1 MKITSKN
8 LKQIIKEEL
17 KTVLGEN
24 KYVDKIASLFAQQV
38 DSWNRE
44 GDDEGLEDNINHLMF
59 MAKSMDMDFNSLVS
73 ILSNNEAAQRAIFKI
88 ETKKMPELASR
99 IPIIGVVLVN
109 VGGYRLVVDYDN
121 WTKKIHG
128 RVAPQVAEAIFAQYK
143 EGNIPEIYQNEVL
156 WPLRQVE
163 NLPQEFRKK
172 VDALYQ
178 DELMKSPSMEGVTK
192 GDVNQIVREEMQE
205 LSNISLKEKKTMK
218 LTLEQL
224 KKMAIEELNSLMS
237 EAGLHSREQT
247 AADME
252 MASKIP
258 EEMVAA
264 AASVLDDNWIQ
275 AFKLNMQGLDGMDDL
290 MPKLYQMAYKKWEDE

>member
-1 MKITSKN
+1 MKLTKKE
-8 LKQIIKEEL
+8 LKKIIKEEL
-17 KTVLGEN
+17 ALREN
-24 KYVDKIASLFAQQV
+24 KYVDMIASLFAEQV

-109 VGGYRLVVDYDN
+109 AGGYRLVVDYDN

-128 RVAPQVAEAIFAQYK
+128 SVAPQVAEAILNQYK

-163 NLPQEFRKK
+163 SLPQEFRKK
-172 VDALYQ
+172 IDALYQ
-178 DELMKSPSMEGVTK
+178 DELMKPPFSEGITED
-192 GDVNQIVREEMQE
+192 DVNQIIREE
-205 LSNISLKEKKTMK
+205 LGK
-218 LTLEQL
+218 L
-224 KKMAIEELNSLMS
+224 
-237 EAGLHSREQT
+237 
-247 AADME
+247 
-252 MASKIP
+252 
-258 EEMVAA
+258 
-264 AASVLDDNWIQ
+264 
-275 AFKLNMQGLDGMDDL
+275 
-290 MPKLYQMAYKKWEDE
+290 